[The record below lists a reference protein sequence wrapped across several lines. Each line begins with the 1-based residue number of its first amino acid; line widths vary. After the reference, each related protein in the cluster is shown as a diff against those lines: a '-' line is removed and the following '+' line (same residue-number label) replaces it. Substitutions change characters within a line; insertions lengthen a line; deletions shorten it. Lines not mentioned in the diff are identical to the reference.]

1 MEFRIEYEVKQ
12 LLFGKANL
20 RFKIRDTLTNRTYHV
35 NHLCGDIKEITQMHF
50 HNIVVL
56 SCIKAAMEMYRSAH
70 DYYYEDKDE
79 SEFFSYG
86 VISYYNEGFRHTKIM
101 RLSSKDIDKNNS
113 ELMDAVFEV
122 ADRINERYKKE
133 IMTLRLGVFHED
145 IISSLFNGKSLIN
158 SAVSDIKNYDGKEP
172 NNETLLCSLV

>member
-1 MEFRIEYEVKQ
+1 
-12 LLFGKANL
+12 
-20 RFKIRDTLTNRTYHV
+20 
-35 NHLCGDIKEITQMHF
+35 
-50 HNIVVL
+50 
-56 SCIKAAMEMYRSAH
+56 MEMYRSAH

-86 VISYYNEGFRHTKIM
+86 VISYYDEGFRHTKIM

-145 IISSLFNGKSLIN
+145 IISSLFI
-158 SAVSDIKNYDGKEP
+158 DIAAY
-172 NNETLLCSLV
+172 LW